1 MSAHTAGAEEK
12 RYCAIFF
19 RLTANN
25 YFIISYCIGVV
36 NIAIPAFCKKAESAV
51 FDREFRKDEDASD
64 IYRTAEDTRELETD
78 SLTEK
83 LYFGVLDNLDETDR
97 LISTR
102 AVGWKTERMSK
113 VSLSVLRIAVY
124 EMKFCPETPFPVA
137 INEAVE
143 LAKTF
148 DDDKA
153 PAFVNGILN
162 GIAEDL
168 GLKK

>member
-1 MSAHTAGAEEK
+1 MA
-12 RYCAIFF
+12 
-19 RLTANN
+19 
-25 YFIISYCIGVV
+25 
-36 NIAIPAFCKKAESAV
+36 KAM
-51 FDREFRKDEDASD
+51 DRREARKHALELLFEHEFRKDEDASD
-64 IYRTAEDTRELETD
+64 IYRTAEDIRELETD
-78 SLTEK
+78 KLTEK
-83 LYFGVLDNLDETDR
+83 LYFGVLEHLAEIDG
-97 LISTR
+97 LISVR
-102 AVGWKTERMSK
+102 AVGWKTGRMSK

-124 EMKFCPETPFPVA
+124 EMNYCRETPFPVA

-143 LAKTF
+143 LTKTF

>member
-1 MSAHTAGAEEK
+1 MYKYRINRIK
-12 RYCAIFF
+12 RI
-19 RLTANN
+19 NGEN
-25 YFIISYCIGVV
+25 VV
-36 NIAIPAFCKKAESAV
+36 MTKSI
-51 FDREFRKDEDASD
+51 DRRAARQHALELLFEHEFRKDEDASD
-64 IYRTAEDTRELETD
+64 VYRTAEDIREFETD
-78 SLTEK
+78 KLTEK
-83 LYFGVLDNLDETDR
+83 LYFGVLDNLDEIDG

-102 AVGWKTERMSK
+102 AVGWKTGRMSK

-162 GIAEDL
+162 GIADDL

>member
-1 MSAHTAGAEEK
+1 MTNAQNDYIMYKYSINRIK
-12 RYCAIFF
+12 RINGENVVMTKAI
-19 RLTANN
+19 
-25 YFIISYCIGVV
+25 
-36 NIAIPAFCKKAESAV
+36 
-51 FDREFRKDEDASD
+51 DRREARQHALELLFEQGFRKDEDASD
-64 IYRTAEDTRELETD
+64 IYRTAEDIRDFKTD
-78 SLTEK
+78 ELTEK
-83 LYFGVLDNLDETDR
+83 LYFGVLDNLDEIDG

-102 AVGWKTERMSK
+102 AVGWKTGRMSK

-124 EMKFCPETPFPVA
+124 EMKFCPKTPFQVV